1 VIVEEKFSQDKILCL
16 DAHLRNTVAKAW
28 DYVSICTCVRS
39 RSYYKRKRA
48 AFCGPFPAAK
58 AAFVTL
64 DQHGL
69 LHMQG

>member
-1 VIVEEKFSQDKILCL
+1 MIVEKKFPQDKILRL

-28 DYVSICTCVRS
+28 DYASICTCVRS
-39 RSYYKRKRA
+39 RRYKRKRA
-48 AFCGPFPAAK
+48 AESGPFPAAK
-58 AAFVTL
+58 AAFVAL